1 MKPKQPRNTG
11 IGEINWADACTYIHL
26 PLQTKNSNKNMK
38 KLFAIAALALASFTS
53 QAQVKW
59 NLDASHS
66 NVKFAVDH
74 LVISETEGN
83 FKVFSGDVSSPSATD
98 FNNAKINFNVDVK
111 SINTDDAKRDEHLK
125 GDDFFNAEKYPQMKF
140 TSTSFKKVSGNK
152 YVLEGNLT
160 IRDVTKK
167 VKFDVTYGGTVKDP
181 WGNTKAGFKAVGKIN
196 RKEYGLKW
204 NAALETG
211 GAVVGE
217 EVRLQVNVEFA
228 QAKA

>member
-1 MKPKQPRNTG
+1 MKQL
-11 IGEINWADACTYIHL
+11 IAA
-26 PLQTKNSNKNMK
+26 
-38 KLFAIAALALASFTS
+38 AALACLSFTTN
-53 QAQVKW
+53 AQVKW
-59 NLDASHS
+59 TLDPGHS

-83 FKVFSGDVSSPSATD
+83 FRVFNGELNAPSTTD
-98 FNNAKINFNVDVK
+98 FNNAKVSFTVDVT
-111 SINTDDAKRDEHLK
+111 SINTDDEKRDEHLK
-125 GDDFFNAEKYPQMKF
+125 GDDFFNAAKYPTMKF
-140 TSTSFKKVSGNK
+140 TSTSFKKLDAKK

-167 VKFDVTYGGTVKDP
+167 VKFDVTHGGVVKDP
-181 WGNTKAGFKAVGKIN
+181 WGNTKAGFKAIGKIN
-196 RKEYGLKW
+196 RKDFGLKW

-228 QAKA
+228 QAK